1 MDSVTQLALGAGIGA
16 AVLGPL
22 VGPRKAVLIGA
33 VMGTVPDLDVFVPLG
48 DPVSDFVLHRGPS
61 HSLII
66 HALVTP
72 LFAEPLVRLFE
83 GLRGRRVV
91 TYLAV
96 YLCFATHALLDA
108 VTIYGTRIFW
118 PVMPDPVGLGSLF
131 IIDPLYTLP
140 LLVLLVWALCLR
152 QWTRPFARV
161 VSAALI
167 VSTAYLGWS
176 IVAQQMA
183 AARGEAAL
191 AGLGIEPE
199 RTIATP
205 MPFNTL
211 FWRVIAVENDRYLNV
226 YVPLLGG
233 EEAITAYAH
242 PRGGDL
248 LACAE
253 TIETATVLSDFSK
266 GFFKLWE
273 VDGRLRV
280 ADLRMGVTPN
290 YVFQFEVAERD
301 GGRLVT
307 VEPTRLPAVRGASD
321 QDIAWLW
328 TSVLGERAV
337 RSAEALALYEG
348 EAGIRV
354 AGPTAPRSSACSPG

>member
-1 MDSVTQLALGAGIGA
+1 MDSVTQLVLGAAVGA
-16 AVLGPL
+16 AVLGPA
-22 VGPRKAVLIGA
+22 VGPRKAALIGA
-33 VMGTVPDLDVFVPLG
+33 VMGTVPDLDVFVPMG

-61 HSLII
+61 HSLIV

-83 GLRGRRVV
+83 RLRDRRAF

-96 YLCFATHALLDA
+96 FLCFATHALLDA

-118 PVMPDPVGLGSLF
+118 PLMPDPVGLGSLF
-131 IIDPLYTLP
+131 IIDPLYSLP
-140 LLVLLVWALCLR
+140 LIVLFVWALCLK
-152 QWTRPFARV
+152 QWNHSFARG
-161 VSAALI
+161 VSVALI
-167 VSTAYLGWS
+167 ASTAYLGWS
-176 IVAQQMA
+176 MAAQQIA
-183 AARGEAAL
+183 LARGQAAL
-191 AGLGIEPE
+191 ERLGVEPE
-199 RTIATP
+199 RTVATP

-211 FWRVIAVENDRYLNV
+211 FWRVIAIEPDRYLNV

-233 EEAITAYAH
+233 DDALTAYAH

-248 LACAE
+248 LACAD

-280 ADLRMGVTPN
+280 SDLRMGVTPN

-301 GGRLVT
+301 GGTLTALVP
-307 VEPTRLPAVRGASD
+307 VRLPTVRGGND

-328 TSVLGERAV
+328 SGITGNRAV
-337 RSAEALALYEG
+337 RSTEAEALFDGG
-348 EAGIRV
+348 EGIRV
-354 AGPTAPRSSACSPG
+354 AGPMAPPSSACSPG

>member
-66 HALVTP
+66 QALVTP

-83 GLRGRRVV
+83 GLRNRRAV

-152 QWTRPFARV
+152 QWTRPFASV

-167 VSTAYLGWS
+167 ISTAYLGWS
-176 IVAQQMA
+176 MAAQQIA
-183 AARGEAAL
+183 NARGQEAL
-191 AGLGIEPE
+191 AELGIEPE

-205 MPFNTL
+205 TPFNTL
-211 FWRVIAVENDRYLNV
+211 FWRVIAIERDRYLNV

-233 EEAITAYAH
+233 EETVTAYAH
-242 PRGGDL
+242 PSGGDL
-248 LACAE
+248 LACAA
-253 TIETATVLSDFSK
+253 TIETATVLADFSK
-266 GFFKLWE
+266 GFFKLSE
-273 VDGRLRV
+273 ADGRLRV
-280 ADLRMGVTPN
+280 TDLRMGVTPN
-290 YVFQFEVAERD
+290 YVFQFEVAERQ
-301 GGRLVT
+301 GAALT
-307 VEPTRLPAVRGASD
+307 AIEPIRIPAVRGAGD
-321 QDIAWLW
+321 RDIDWLW
-328 TSVLGERAV
+328 SSVLGERAIRPV
-337 RSAEALALYEG
+337 EEAALFGG
-348 EAGIRV
+348 ERAIRV
-354 AGPTAPRSSACSPG
+354 AGPTAPPSSACSPG

>member
-1 MDSVTQLALGAGIGA
+1 MDSVTQLALGAGIA
-16 AVLGPL
+16 VAVLGPRI
-22 VGPRKAVLIGA
+22 GPRKAALTGA
-33 VMGTVPDLDVFVPLG
+33 VLGTVPDLDVFVPLG

-66 HALVTP
+66 QALVTP
-72 LFAEPLVRLFE
+72 VFAEALVRLFD
-83 GLRGRRVV
+83 GLRNRRLV

-140 LLVLLVWALCLR
+140 LLVVLVWALCLKGWSR
-152 QWTRPFARV
+152 SFGRGLSV
-161 VSAALI
+161 AL
-167 VSTAYLGWS
+167 VLSTAYLGWS
-176 IVAQQMA
+176 MVGQQIA
-183 AARGEAAL
+183 LSRGQAAL
-191 AGLGIEPE
+191 AGLGVEPE

-205 MPFNTL
+205 MPFNTA
-211 FWRVIAVENDRYLNV
+211 FWRVIAVERDRYVNV

-233 EEAITAYAH
+233 EEAVTAYAH

-253 TIETATVLSDFSK
+253 TIAKATELAAFSK

-273 VDGRLRV
+273 DGGRLHF

-301 GGRLVT
+301 GDTLRPIPPVRLS
-307 VEPTRLPAVRGASD
+307 PDRGARE
-321 QDIAWLW
+321 QDIDWLL
-328 TSVLGERAV
+328 TSVTGERAI
-337 RSAEALALYEG
+337 RAAEADALIP
-348 EAGIRV
+348 AGPSVRV
-354 AGPTAPRSSACSPG
+354 AGPTVPPSSACSLG